1 MGAAKRDSGF
11 RRNDGLDEM
20 SDTPRSYI
28 IGANRYEAEPIPPGL
43 HIVATPIGN
52 LGDITL
58 RALATLAAAETVLCE
73 DTRMSG
79 KLMERFAIRTRLSPY
94 HEHNARD
101 VRPGILE
108 RLRNGATIAL
118 ISDAGMPL
126 VSDPGY
132 RLVKEAVA
140 LGIPVTA
147 CPGPSAVLTGLALSG
162 LPTDRFLFAGF
173 VPQKQGE
180 RMRLFAEF
188 AKLKATLIFF
198 ESPHR
203 IIETLNDLAAALP
216 GRRVAVTR
224 ELTKLHEEVLRG
236 EAGQIAEGLAARSA
250 VKGEITLLIGPP
262 EGEEEVSAADLE
274 AAITEALA
282 DMPASKAASEVAKR
296 FNLNR
301 SDIYQMILAR
311 KGGDGA

>member
-1 MGAAKRDSGF
+1 MT
-11 RRNDGLDEM
+11 
-20 SDTPRSYI
+20 DTRPSYI
-28 IGANRYEAEPIPPGL
+28 IGAHRYEAEPLAPGL
-43 HIVATPIGN
+43 YVVATPIGN
-52 LGDITL
+52 LGDITV

-73 DTRMSG
+73 DTRTSG
-79 KLMERFAIRTRLSPY
+79 KLMERFAIKTKLSPY
-94 HEHNARD
+94 HEHNAQKA
-101 VRPGILE
+101 RPHILE
-108 RLRNGATIAL
+108 RLQQGATIAL

-132 RLVKEAVA
+132 RLVKEAVE

-180 RMRLFAEF
+180 RRRLFEEF
-188 AKLKATLIFF
+188 TKLKATLIFF

-203 IIETLNDLAAALP
+203 IIETLQDIAMALP
-216 GRRVAVTR
+216 GRVVAVTR

-236 EAGQIAEGLAARSA
+236 QASEIAAQLATRAS
-250 VKGEITLLIGPP
+250 VKGEITLLVGPP
-262 EGEEEVSAADLE
+262 QDEEAVSEEDLE
-274 AAITEALA
+274 AAIMEALA
-282 DMPASKAASEVAKR
+282 GSPASKAASELAKR

-301 SDIYQMILAR
+301 QDIYQRILAR
-311 KGGDGA
+311 KDGA

>member
-1 MGAAKRDSGF
+1 
-11 RRNDGLDEM
+11 M
-20 SDTPRSYI
+20 SDARPTYI
-28 IGANRYEAEPIPPGL
+28 IGANRYEAEPLSPGL
-43 HIVATPIGN
+43 HVVATPIGN
-52 LGDITL
+52 MGDITL
-58 RALATLAAAETVLCE
+58 RALSTLAAAETVLCE

-94 HEHNARD
+94 HEHNAQK
-101 VRPGILE
+101 VRPQILE
-108 RLRNGATIAL
+108 RLTQGAAIAL

-132 RLVKEAVA
+132 RLVKEAVE

-180 RMRLFAEF
+180 RTRLFAEF
-188 AKLKATLIFF
+188 ARLKATLIFF

-203 IIETLNDLAAALP
+203 IIETLDDLAAALP

-236 EAGQIAEGLAARSA
+236 TAEEIAAELSARA
-250 VKGEITLLIGPP
+250 TVKGEITLLVGPP

-274 AAITEALA
+274 AAITEALSA
-282 DMPASKAASEVAKR
+282 MPASKAASEVAKR

-301 SDIYQMILAR
+301 SDIYQIILAR

>member
-1 MGAAKRDSGF
+1 MT
-11 RRNDGLDEM
+11 
-20 SDTPRSYI
+20 DTRPTYI
-28 IGANRYEAEPIPPGL
+28 IGAHRYEAEPLAPGL
-43 HIVATPIGN
+43 HVVATPIGN
-52 LGDITL
+52 LGDITI

-73 DTRMSG
+73 DTRTSG

-94 HEHNARD
+94 HEHNAQK
-101 VRPGILE
+101 VRPEILE
-108 RLRNGATIAL
+108 RLGQGAAIAL

-132 RLVKEAVA
+132 RLVNEAVA

-180 RMRLFAEF
+180 RKRLFAEF
-188 AKLKATLIFF
+188 ARLKATLIFF

-203 IIETLNDLAAALP
+203 IIETLHDLGAALP
-216 GRRVAVTR
+216 GRNVAVTR

-236 EAGQIAEGLAARSA
+236 TPEEIAAQLESRAS
-250 VKGEITLLIGPP
+250 VKGEITLLVGPP
-262 EGEEEVSAADLE
+262 GEEEAVSEEDLDV
-274 AAITEALA
+274 AIRQALSA
-282 DMPASKAASEVAKR
+282 MPASKAASELAKR

-301 SDIYQMILAR
+301 ADIYQRILAA
-311 KGGDGA
+311 KDSDGA